1 MTSVV
6 VKKLEHAFPPL
17 DVPQV
22 LMLGPGPSN
31 VDPRVLNAL
40 GKPLVGH
47 LDPFF
52 VDIMEKIKEL
62 LKYAWQTSNQT
73 VVPMSGT
80 GSCAME
86 AAVANLVEPGDIV
99 LVAINGYFGERIA
112 EMALRCGA
120 VVKTISRPWGTVFTF
135 AELEKAIKQY
145 QPKVLAIVHAET
157 STGACQPLE
166 GVGDLCKS
174 NNCYLLV
181 DTVTS
186 LGGVPLFVDA
196 WGIDACYSGTQKCLG
211 VPPGLSPLTFSDRAM
226 KMISSRKTKIQSWY
240 MDITL
245 INSYWATGTRAY
257 HHTAPITMNWG
268 LYEGLRVV
276 AEEGLENRWKRHR
289 DNAEYL
295 WKGLQNLGLEC
306 LVDHAVRL
314 PSLTTVKIPADVDP
328 TEVIK
333 HLRSKY
339 LIEVSGGLGEL
350 KGKVLRIGLMGYNS
364 KKENVDIFLKA
375 LEETLKLCKKK
386 DANL

>member
-1 MTSVV
+1 
-6 VKKLEHAFPPL
+6 
-17 DVPQV
+17 
-22 LMLGPGPSN
+22 
-31 VDPRVLNAL
+31 
-40 GKPLVGH
+40 LVGH

-52 VDIMEKIKEL
+52 VDIMEKIKVL
-62 LKYAWQTSNQT
+62 LRYAWQTSNQT

-86 AAVANLVEPGDIV
+86 AAVANLVEPGDIF
-99 LVAINGYFGERIA
+99 LVAINGYFGERLA

-120 VVKTISRPWGTVFTF
+120 VVKTITRPWGTVFTF

-145 QPKVLAIVHAET
+145 QPKVFAIVHAET

-196 WGIDACYSGTQKCLG
+196 WGIDVCYSGTQKCLG

-268 LYEGLRVV
+268 LYEGLLVL

-339 LIEVSGGLGEL
+339 LIEISGGLGEL

-375 LEETLKLCKKK
+375 LEESLKLCKKK